1 LIIVVLFRLGKTAP
15 AAEKEENSDG
25 RKGAKFMK
33 ARIFLCVMVISLA
46 LALIIPATPLFAQDK
61 PANNMQILEQKIMAD
76 RKLLVATN
84 MQLTESEA
92 KAFWPIYESYLKD
105 LAKNRSR
112 TFNLIHEFAKNYDN
126 MSNELAKKIM
136 DQYMTIQADHLKL
149 LQSYLPKLRQALPEK
164 KVVRFYQIE
173 NKIEAV
179 INYELATDI
188 PLIE

>member
-1 LIIVVLFRLGKTAP
+1 
-15 AAEKEENSDG
+15 
-25 RKGAKFMK
+25 MK
-33 ARIFLCVMVISLA
+33 SRIFLCLIVASLS
-46 LALIIPATPLFAQDK
+46 LGLIITAAPLFAQEK
-61 PANNMQILEQKIMAD
+61 PADNMKILLEKVIAD

-84 MQLTESEA
+84 MKLTESEA

-105 LAKNRSR
+105 LAKIREHS
-112 TFNLIHEFAKNYDN
+112 FDVIHEFAKNYDN
-126 MSNELAKKIM
+126 MSNETAKKIV
-136 DQYMTIQADHLKL
+136 DDYLATQADHVKL